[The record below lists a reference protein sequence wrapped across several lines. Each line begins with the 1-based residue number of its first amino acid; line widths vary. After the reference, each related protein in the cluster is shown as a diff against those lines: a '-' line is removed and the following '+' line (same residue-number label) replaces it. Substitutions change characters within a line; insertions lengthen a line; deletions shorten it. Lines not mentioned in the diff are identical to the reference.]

1 MRFDMDFYK
10 DQFLLNDNKFQV
22 IYKSDRSPN
31 FYIRVWTGEEY
42 INRSLRTSDKE
53 DAIRNALI
61 LVSDIRTKIS
71 FRQPV
76 KDPTIR
82 DILNWYNQSSF
93 SDGMTPTRLH
103 YINAC
108 VEKVILFMKTKKVER
123 ISYDDWSKYWDFR
136 LDFSAQN
143 ESGAIHSVRD
153 KSGLNRPS
161 RRTLAVERQGYNQ
174 VMKAAL
180 TANRIARTTK
190 MPAFPYRRFGEFY
203 RPSKIEAKSTF
214 TKAQY
219 RELREAVRDH
229 AIAKHK
235 AIELRIKL
243 RGAPAGKARQP
254 HLEAYLA
261 RGLEAYLSLLRN
273 CGCRRW
279 EALNI
284 KMKDLVEVKV
294 KTQHGDRIAMGVEIT
309 STKLRAYHTR
319 TAILTYSGEQ
329 ALLEWLKYKKS
340 KGISDDPEAYV
351 FSTYDD
357 GLIRVRKEAFP
368 QGFDRILNKLG
379 WRYFPDGSKI
389 NMGAI
394 RRLFI
399 ITRLD
404 AGVDINLVAMTCGNS
419 ASTIKAYYDSVLL
432 SRYATHIY
440 QSSYYPEDDE

>member
-1 MRFDMDFYK
+1 MDFYT

-31 FYIRVWTGEEY
+31 FYIRIWTGDEY
-42 INRSLRTSDKE
+42 INRSLRTPDKE
-53 DAIRNALI
+53 DAIKYALR
-61 LVSDIRTKIS
+61 LVSDIRTKIA

-76 KDPTIR
+76 KNPTIR

-93 SDGMTPTRLH
+93 TDGMTHRRNH
-103 YINAC
+103 YINQC
-108 VEKVILFMKTKKVER
+108 VERVILYMRNKKVEHL
-123 ISYDDWSKYWDFR
+123 SYDDWSKYWDFR
-136 LDFSAQN
+136 LDYSAKN
-143 ESGAIHSVRD
+143 EGGKIHSVKD

-161 RRTLAVERQGYNQ
+161 RRTLSVERQGYNQ

-190 MPAFPYRRFGEFY
+190 MPPFPYRRFGDFY
-203 RPSKIEAKSTF
+203 RPSKSEAKSTF

-219 RELREAVRDH
+219 RELREAVRDN
-229 AIAKHK
+229 AIRKHK

-243 RGAPAGKARQP
+243 RGARAGKARQP

-261 RGLEAYLSLLRN
+261 RGLQAYISLLRN

-284 KMKDLVEVKV
+284 KYKDLVEVKV
-294 KTQHGDRIAMGVEIT
+294 KTQHGDRIAMGIEIT
-309 STKLRAYHTR
+309 STKLRAYHKR

-329 ALLEWLKYKKS
+329 ELLEWLKYKNS
-340 KGISDDPEAYV
+340 KGISDEPESYV
-351 FSTYDD
+351 FSSYDD
-357 GLIRVRKEAFP
+357 GSKRIRKESFP
-368 QGFDRILNKLG
+368 EGFNRVIHGLG
-379 WRYFPDGSKI
+379 WRYFEDGSKI

-440 QSSYYPEDDE
+440 QSSYYPEDED